1 MILYTAA
8 HVEKK
13 MIQACI
19 LPREENK
26 IRKKAHSVLNFLVNK
41 TVQNFF

>member
-26 IRKKAHSVLNFLVNK
+26 IREKKSTYCAELFGE
-41 TVQNFF
+41 